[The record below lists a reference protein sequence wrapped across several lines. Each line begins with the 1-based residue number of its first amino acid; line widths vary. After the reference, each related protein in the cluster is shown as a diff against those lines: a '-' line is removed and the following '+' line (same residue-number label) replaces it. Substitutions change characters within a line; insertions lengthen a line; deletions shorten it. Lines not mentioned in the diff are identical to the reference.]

1 MQYILKPIMGYG
13 KKPLPGIPDITVIL
27 LNLRKHQVEQL
38 ENEIHRTASGELA
51 KLWFGA
57 IHDRNRGGMPRE
69 NAELSKA
76 HRERRLKGR
85 RLSGRMLNLD
95 M

>member
-1 MQYILKPIMGYG
+1 MGYG

-38 ENEIHRTASGELA
+38 ENEIHRTASGELP
-51 KLWFGA
+51 KLLFGA

-69 NAELSKA
+69 KTGSSKSD
-76 HRERRLKGR
+76 RERSLEGR
-85 RLSGRMLNLD
+85 RDRARMLKLD
-95 M
+95 T